1 MILEIEYYKGDV
13 FLTGKN
19 ISESTL
25 RKHIVYVQRTFD
37 RENDNFTELLCRCFD
52 WEILSYDGIPDY
64 TYDRDIEKLKK
75 TGNEKMI
82 AWG

>member
-19 ISESTL
+19 ISELSL
-25 RKHIVYVQRTFD
+25 RKQIEYVHKKFD
-37 RENDNFTELLCRCFD
+37 REHDNFTELLCRCFN

-64 TYDRDIEKLKK
+64 TYDRDIEKL
-75 TGNEKMI
+75 TRNFG
-82 AWG
+82 